1 MTALKILTFF
11 SLLIRI
17 FSSFPSPKGK
27 RVTKLN
33 TAMSVSERNTAF
45 VAKNPVC
52 TEEREPQANATPPQ
66 TEPPGGAQTDAD
78 ETFADPPYNREYLLK
93 RGGVLW
99 TPLGSTLLHP
109 CTRPDFCGGARCE
122 WAAYPRGTCFDFARR
137 GFCGRKNC
145 TAAHIV
151 AAQDGALFVIRN
163 KHIKLNGTMSRLQV
177 AQVLA
182 AKAARLDLARKRI
195 REVAEVR
202 LDVVEATNSVDS
214 ALLRGEALR
223 TLNDVDRLQAL
234 DSSSLLARRM

>member
-1 MTALKILTFF
+1 
-11 SLLIRI
+11 
-17 FSSFPSPKGK
+17 
-27 RVTKLN
+27 
-33 TAMSVSERNTAF
+33 MSVSEQNTAF

-66 TEPPGGAQTDAD
+66 TEPPGGAQTDATPPAGAQTDAD

-151 AAQDGALFVIRN
+151 AAQDGVIFVIRN

-182 AKAARLDLARKRI
+182 AKAARLDLARKRT

-214 ALLRGEALR
+214 ALLREEALR

-234 DSSSLLARRM
+234 DSSSLLALVSRRM